1 MEHKD
6 FWNKEYKTSEHLA
19 LSIEPSEDLEKF
31 TRFLERES
39 KRQYLNTQA
48 RVLDIG
54 CGNGRNLI
62 YLAQTYGMRG
72 YGIDISNVAI
82 EKAEPLSEGLP
93 IEYQVGSM
101 ADPLPLPDGTQTL
114 VLDMMSSHFLKKAER
129 EALLEEVVRVLRT
142 GGWLFFKSFLA
153 DEDLHTKR
161 LLKEHPADEEGAYI
175 HPVLGV
181 YEYVWTEEKARE
193 FFEPYFEIHKFAKS
207 HKHINRGKIGEDR
220 AWKRRTFS
228 AYLQKM

>member
-114 VLDMMSSHFLKKAER
+114 VLDMMSSHFLKKWCACCAR
-129 EALLEEVVRVLRT
+129 AAGSSSNHSSPTKTSTLRDCS
-142 GGWLFFKSFLA
+142 KSILP
-153 DEDLHTKR
+153 TKR
-161 LLKEHPADEEGAYI
+161 GHTSTRY
-175 HPVLGV
+175 
-181 YEYVWTEEKARE
+181 
-193 FFEPYFEIHKFAKS
+193 
-207 HKHINRGKIGEDR
+207 
-220 AWKRRTFS
+220 S
-228 AYLQKM
+228 AYMNTCGPKRKPANSSNRTSRSTNSRSLTNTSIEGK